1 VVVPQVIDLDR
12 IHTASRRKSHRRHI
26 RRQGISG
33 VAVQPSYADG
43 TTTTNTTPPPTTP
56 PPPPPTTVEKGNN
69 GWGNGGEDGTNKG
82 SDNGGGVSQG
92 GQGAGSPQSETK
104 SDDAER

>member
-1 VVVPQVIDLDR
+1 MSNQKIRLWSAVGVVALGFALVVG
-12 IHTASRRKSHRRHI
+12 
-26 RRQGISG
+26 QGISG

-43 TTTTNTTPPPTTP
+43 TTTTNTTPPPTT
-56 PPPPPTTVEKGNN
+56 PPPPTTVEKGNN